1 LAVISPSTGGKIVR
15 LPPTQPRRAPAP
27 PPPTEIAGE
36 QNVVSIRLQPGE
48 SVSLNPSPEPA
59 LPADRREDFDFLGHT
74 FYMASKELSARL
86 PFIGLTATEYDVW
99 HTVLGDQ
106 LRGGIVPITVTKL
119 GERLG
124 IGRKEAGEAL
134 ARFLDMG
141 FMWLERRG
149 RYRINPRIAF
159 WGTSAEQQR
168 ALALMPDSI
177 PEIRLPKGDVRPPRR
192 TRRPVLES
200 L

>member
-1 LAVISPSTGGKIVR
+1 MISPSTGGRVVR
-15 LPPTQPRRAPAP
+15 LPSSRPGHQPAKP
-27 PPPTEIAGE
+27 PPPETAGG
-36 QNVVSIRLQPGE
+36 QNVVAIRLEPGE
-48 SVSLNPSPEPA
+48 SVSVNPAPAPEPGA
-59 LPADRREDFDFLGHT
+59 GRREDFDFLGHT
-74 FYMASKELSARL
+74 FYMASKELSAKL

-99 HTVLGDQ
+99 HTMLGAQ
-106 LRGGIVPITVTKL
+106 LKGGIVLTTVIKL

-134 ARFLDMG
+134 AKFLGMG
-141 FMWLERRG
+141 FMWLEKRG

-159 WGTSAEQQR
+159 WGSSAEQQR

-177 PEIRLPKGDVRPPRR
+177 PEIRLPEGEVRPPRR
-192 TRRPVLES
+192 TRRPKLES

>member
-1 LAVISPSTGGKIVR
+1 MISASKGGRVVR
-15 LPPTQPRRAPAP
+15 LPASRPGQPAAP
-27 PPPTEIAGE
+27 PPAEPAGAH
-36 QNVVSIRLQPGE
+36 NVVAIRLQPGE
-48 SVSLNPSPEPA
+48 TVAVNPAPEPEPA
-59 LPADRREDFDFLGHT
+59 SPKREDFDFLGHT
-74 FYMASKELSARL
+74 FYMASKELSAKL

-99 HTVLGDQ
+99 HTMLGAQ
-106 LRGGIVPITVTKL
+106 LKGGIVPITVIKL

-159 WGTSAEQQR
+159 WGSSAEQQR

-177 PEIRLPKGDVRPPRR
+177 PEIRLPEGEVRPPRR
-192 TRRPVLES
+192 TRRPKLES

>member
-1 LAVISPSTGGKIVR
+1 MISSPTGGKVVR
-15 LPPTQPRRAPAP
+15 LPSTRPGSKPAQP
-27 PPPTEIAGE
+27 PPAEIAGQ
-36 QNVVSIRLQPGE
+36 QNVVAIRLHPGE
-48 SVSLNPSPEPA
+48 SVTVNPPPVPEPA
-59 LPADRREDFDFLGHT
+59 SGRREDFEFLGHT
-74 FYMASKELSARL
+74 FYMASKELSAKL
-86 PFIGLTATEYDVW
+86 PFLGITATEYDVW
-99 HTVLGDQ
+99 HTMLGEQ
-106 LRGGIVPITVTKL
+106 LKGGIVPITVTKL

-134 ARFLDMG
+134 TKFLDMG

-159 WGTSAEQQR
+159 WGTSYDQQR

-177 PEIRLPKGDVRPPRR
+177 PEIRLPEGNVRPPRR
-192 TRRPVLES
+192 TRRPKLES